1 MKFFWRN
8 ENAAGGGDRRAQR
21 LDMGLLQYG
30 IQFAQRLE
38 LPEASEA
45 MELRLLGDGAEGP
58 RERRGFSVKAPCYL
72 LVYGREGASPLNAG
86 YVLGQLAVF
95 LSLGGIEG
103 KITAQVPE
111 RYQTGEDGRVC
122 FGALAVG
129 VAPGYWSRGRAK
141 LPERPLICRE
151 TEEDW
156 TGKVLDYA
164 KTLLPQEMQ
173 TGVRII
179 HRDTVL
185 HLAAGKYFGRSAET
199 CLFHAG
205 VTLAGVMAAG
215 EELWIDLGMVHLTP
229 ELWSQE
235 TGPDYVITVCRK
247 ADQKEISEGRTVR
260 ERAPGKLRSGQRWKY
275 A

>member
-1 MKFFWRN
+1 MKFFGKN
-8 ENAAGGGDRRAQR
+8 ENAVGGRDRRAQR
-21 LDMGLLQYG
+21 MDMGLLQYG
-30 IQFAQRLE
+30 MQFARRLE
-38 LPEASEA
+38 LPEPSET
-45 MELRLLGDGAEGP
+45 MEIRLLGDGTEGI
-58 RERRGFSVKAPCYL
+58 RERRGFSVKAPCYF
-72 LVYGREGASPLNAG
+72 LVYDRAGSSPLNAG
-86 YVLGQLAVF
+86 FVLGQLAVF

-103 KITAQVPE
+103 KIMTQVPE
-111 RYQTGEDGRVC
+111 RYQAVEDGRVC

-129 VAPGYWSRGRAK
+129 LAPGYWSRGRAK

-179 HRDTVL
+179 RRDEVL

-205 VTLAGVMAAG
+205 ITLAGVMAAG
-215 EELWIDLGMVHLTP
+215 EELWIDLGMVHLTS
-229 ELWSQE
+229 EAWSKE

-247 ADQKEISEGRTVR
+247 ANQKEIAESCAVR
-260 ERAPGKLRSGQRWKY
+260 ERAPGKLRSGQRWRY